1 MFRRSKMNR
10 ERSIKEIVSIL
21 PTGFGKSLIYQPLR
35 NVKGNE
41 NGASDVVLIVSPLT
55 QKEQLEE
62 KG

>member
-1 MFRRSKMNR
+1 MNR